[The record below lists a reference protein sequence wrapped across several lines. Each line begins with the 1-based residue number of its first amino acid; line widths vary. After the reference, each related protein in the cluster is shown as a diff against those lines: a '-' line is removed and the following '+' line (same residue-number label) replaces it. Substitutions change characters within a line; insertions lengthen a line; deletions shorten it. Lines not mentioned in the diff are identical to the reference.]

1 MNPIEFLYLDPRT
14 IVSTFV
20 LIILVFSLFLL
31 FGALAVGTHDIVLSK
46 ILLAAILIAFAQ
58 WLIAAILSFVPVVG
72 GMLGFISNL
81 IAAVA
86 IIKHVFLI
94 QWKDALLIF
103 VFFFVPAITTGII
116 LSLFFGVDLTSFA
129 QRLFFV
135 A

>member
-14 IVSTFV
+14 MVSTFV
-20 LIILVFSLFLL
+20 LIILLFSLFLL

-94 QWKDALLIF
+94 QWKHALLIF
-103 VFFFVPAITTGII
+103 VFFFLPAITTGII

>member
-1 MNPIEFLYLDPRT
+1 MNPIEFLYSDPRT
-14 IVSTFV
+14 MVSTFV

-31 FGALAVGTHDIVLSK
+31 FGALAGGMQDIVLSK

-58 WLIAAILSFVPVVG
+58 WLIAAIFSFVPVVG
-72 GMLGFISNL
+72 GMLGFTSNL
-81 IAAVA
+81 IAVVV
-86 IIKHVFLI
+86 IIKQVFLL

-103 VFFFVPAITTGII
+103 VFFFVPAVTTGII